1 MFRAFPRRLL
11 RQLPPVRQQTRSF
24 RILGIETSCDDT
36 CVSLLDIPSPSSPPR
51 ILHNIVRRSLD
62 ISEPWGGIVPNL
74 VGQFHA
80 QTLARVL
87 REVRDQGGFEGLG
100 LIAVTRG
107 PGIPMCLAGGLNT
120 GSLPDPSSLFSSP
133 DHLTC
138 QRRKTYYSERIIRGL
153 KCPHNRSPSHG
164 INSLPPQA

>member
-1 MFRAFPRRLL
+1 MFRAFSRRLI
-11 RQLPPVRQQTRSF
+11 RQLPLFRQQTRSF
-24 RILGIETSCDDT
+24 RVLGIETSCDDT
-36 CVSLLDIPSPSSPPR
+36 CVSLLDIPFPSSPPR

-87 REVRDQGGFEGLG
+87 GEVRDQGGFEELG

-120 GSLPDPSSLFSSP
+120 GIPPEPSPLFSSP
-133 DHLTC
+133 NYLPFFMG
-138 QRRKTYYSERIIRGL
+138 KGL
-153 KCPHNRSPSHG
+153 
-164 INSLPPQA
+164 L